1 MRIGNQLFMPNAHQA
16 VLDKIFIQFECAEGG
31 KLDHNLTGVKLIFII
46 NCKLMN

>member
-1 MRIGNQLFMPNAHQA
+1 MRIENQLFMPNAQQA
-16 VLDKIFIQFECAEGG
+16 VLDKIFIQFECAERG